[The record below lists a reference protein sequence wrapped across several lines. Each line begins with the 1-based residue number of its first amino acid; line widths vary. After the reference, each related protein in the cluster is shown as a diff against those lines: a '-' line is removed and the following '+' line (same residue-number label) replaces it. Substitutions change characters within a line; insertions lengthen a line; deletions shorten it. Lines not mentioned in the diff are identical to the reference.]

1 MKSLQESLLDDDLV
15 DKLDKSIK
23 DEIKAFLRH
32 TYKGH
37 TNCKI
42 SRLPN
47 KDGKYEVSST
57 GNIQVKDINI
67 EYLTD
72 GSFIWT
78 TVDGDFAC
86 FGCTKLKSLEGAPE
100 KVGGGFTCMGC
111 KSLESLKG
119 MPEFVGGLAD
129 FTWCKS
135 LESLEGIAREIIG
148 GLTIESCD
156 KITSLKPLK
165 NSEILRYFICSG
177 CSKLTSLEGAPK
189 MLSGAFACNN
199 CTSLKSL
206 KYAPKETLDFRC
218 RGCGAEFDQEYIRKE
233 FNAYGLI
240 LC

>member
-1 MKSLQESLLDDDLV
+1 MKSLRESLLDDDLV

-37 TNCKI
+37 SNCKI

-47 KDGKYEVSST
+47 KDGKYEVYST
-57 GNIQVKDINI
+57 GDIQVIDTSI

-72 GSFIWT
+72 GSFVWT
-78 TVDGDFAC
+78 EVAGKFDC
-86 FGCTKLKSLEGAPE
+86 YRCTELKSLEGAPR
-100 KVGGGFTCMGC
+100 KVGGGFGCMGC
-111 KSLESLKG
+111 TSLVNLKG

-177 CSKLTSLEGAPK
+177 CSKLKSLEGAPK
-189 MLSGAFACNN
+189 MISGTFVCNN

-218 RGCGAEFDQEYIRKE
+218 RDCGVKFDQEYIRKE
-233 FNAYGLI
+233 FNAHGLI